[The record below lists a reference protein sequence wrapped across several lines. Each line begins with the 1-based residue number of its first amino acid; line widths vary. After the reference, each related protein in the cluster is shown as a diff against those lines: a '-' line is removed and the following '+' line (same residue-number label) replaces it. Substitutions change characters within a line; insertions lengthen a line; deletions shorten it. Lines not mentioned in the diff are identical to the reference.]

1 LQGYLLL
8 TDAFAV
14 ERWVNLGGG
23 KGSASGRKKVMMVPE
38 RTPIFE
44 VVAGNRGQE
53 GAGFA
58 PGGVLDK
65 YQNVVSR
72 VRGGREVA
80 LSSDVGSKRK
90 RIGRRWRTR

>member
-1 LQGYLLL
+1 MGQP
-8 TDAFAV
+8 
-14 ERWVNLGGG
+14 RRG
-23 KGSASGRKKVMMVPE
+23 KGFGVRKEEIDDGPRE
-38 RTPIFE
+38 DAPIFE